1 MQNPKYKY
9 QKVTINN
16 QQIGLSQSD
25 QIIMQQINK
34 LSIYVQELT
43 NMLVKK
49 KILSEMD
56 LQQIEIKTQSRIKN
70 GK

>member
-9 QKVTINN
+9 QKVNINN
-16 QQIGLSQSD
+16 QQVGLSQSD

-43 NMLVKK
+43 NILIKK
-49 KILSEMD
+49 KVISEMD
-56 LQQIEIKTQSRIKN
+56 LQQIEIRTQSRIKN